1 MNYIAYTARFL
12 YRIKWWL
19 ILAPTVVALAVFFK
33 MGAQP
38 RNYKSMTTVYTGIVS
53 GYDITTT
60 EGTRQD
66 WNIINNAMDNLI
78 NIILSQSTLKN
89 VSLRLYA
96 QGLTPLGT
104 YFTVPA
110 EQNPAGRHGA
120 RRPHFGK
127 EHLRESAQIRRDR
140 P

>member
-19 ILAPTVVALAVFFK
+19 ILAPIIVALAVFFK

-78 NIILSQSTLKN
+78 TSSC
-89 VSLRLYA
+89 
-96 QGLTPLGT
+96 
-104 YFTVPA
+104 
-110 EQNPAGRHGA
+110 
-120 RRPHFGK
+120 RRPRSRTSRCAFT
-127 EHLRESAQIRRDR
+127 RRDSR
-140 P
+140 TSIRTTTTST